1 MNSYKIYNFGKGN
14 QYKDKLIERLKAK
27 LDFSQLS
34 SGQYDITDNISS
46 VNLGKDPTVSLY
58 WAGGSINNEYDDVV
72 SQLQKATI
80 PIIPIVPSLSEAN
93 KILPKGL
100 QKINA
105 IELTDENA
113 INAIEIITNRI
124 LFLLG
129 LLYKQ
134 QNVFISYRRS
144 ETEEA
149 AKQIHIALVNN
160 GFNAFLDKCDIPI
173 GEDFQGVLKQKLS
186 DCSVLLLLESATF
199 FDSQW
204 TKEEY
209 VTANNVRVEILNV
222 KWPGIKTPREF
233 DFNDSISLTN
243 NDVKKDGSLTEE
255 KLSEII
261 AYINSHSAR
270 YYEAHRQNIVGNFI
284 NDVRNNGRKVAQNID
299 GSISIEGLNS
309 LIIPLIGVPQSWD
322 YYKAEYNHKDKELFL
337 LYDNQ
342 CILEQWMNHLKWI
355 ENNANI
361 QPIYVNDDKSWIS
374 KNL

>member
-270 YYEAHRQNIVGNFI
+270 YYEARRQNIVGNFI

-355 ENNANI
+355 EYNANI